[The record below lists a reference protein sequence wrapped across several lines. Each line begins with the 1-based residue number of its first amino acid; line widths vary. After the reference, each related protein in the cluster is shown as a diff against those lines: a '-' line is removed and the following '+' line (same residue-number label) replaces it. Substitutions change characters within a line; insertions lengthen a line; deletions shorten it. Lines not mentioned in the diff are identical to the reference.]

1 MADNKSKIAI
11 RLNWSAFAYEAKA
24 TALNEGEQMKK
35 KMGNQRASRVSLKQ
49 PIGFEVGVF
58 ISSTTFL
65 YVSLILITLVWS

>member
-35 KMGNQRASRVSLKQ
+35 MGNQRASVSLKQ

>member
-24 TALNEGEQMKK
+24 TALNEGEQMK

>member
-35 KMGNQRASRVSLKQ
+35 KGNQRASRVSLKQ